1 MCYIFMDGGHNMKYV
16 TLQYKVMGFG
26 NWVSAT
32 VSHEIAKR
40 LETEY
45 NDYGWPTRIL
55 ELDSKKA
62 A

>member
-1 MCYIFMDGGHNMKYV
+1 MKYV

-32 VSHEIAKR
+32 VSHEIARR
-40 LETEY
+40 LEKEY
-45 NDYGWPTRIL
+45 NDYGWPTRVL
-55 ELDSKKA
+55 ELDSQQA

>member
-1 MCYIFMDGGHNMKYV
+1 MKHV
-16 TLQYKVMGFG
+16 TLQYKVMGIG
-26 NWVSAT
+26 SWVSAT

-45 NDYGWPTRIL
+45 KDYGWPTRVL
-55 ELDSKKA
+55 ELDNNKA